1 MKPYQILKTIVGSQ
15 AHGLATPKSDF
26 DYRGV
31 FVIPTSELLKLGN
44 PLKTTSWIEGND
56 DDTSWEIGHFLNM
69 ATHCNPTV
77 LETFLA
83 PLADTLPQPSMG
95 MRVYQDELRGLFPYI
110 WNSADVKNA
119 FIGYGLNQRKKFFD
133 NKDQRAPKYAA
144 AYLRTLYNAYELL
157 STGTFNVNL
166 TQTPIYETVR
176 NFKEGRYTPGE
187 VINECFKW
195 ETEVLKAYKQ
205 NPDKQTNVEP
215 VNEFLLKVRKDFWE

>member
-1 MKPYQILKTIVGSQ
+1 MKKYEILKTIVGSQ
-15 AHGLATPKSDF
+15 AHGLATLDSDF

-44 PLKTTSWIEGND
+44 PIKTTSWIEGND

-83 PLADTLPQPSMG
+83 PMVEPEQYRMLALN
-95 MRVYQDELRGLFPYI
+95 LRDLFPYI

-166 TQTPIYETVR
+166 TKTPIYETVK
-176 NFKEGRYTPGE
+176 NFKNGIYTPGE

-195 ETEVLKAYKQ
+195 ETEVLKAYKA
-205 NPDKQTNVEP
+205 NPDKKTNVEP
-215 VNEFLLKVRKDFWE
+215 VNEFLLWVRKEFWE